1 MNSPNGQ
8 HSPVIVFALVER
20 VEDIVFFQMC
30 SFIAP
35 SSLYI
40 CDLQPQHW
48 CSTQHVMHAP

>member
-48 CSTQHVMHAP
+48 RSTQHVMHAP